1 MTNED
6 NTTQTV
12 TITTTLTEGGQLP
25 ARKHHDDAGADLHA
39 NMEVVI
45 PAGEWVLV
53 GTGVSVKLPENTV
66 GFITPRSGLAAKNG
80 LTVLNAPGTIDF
92 GYSGELKVALIN
104 HSKDD
109 YTVSIG
115 DRIAQLVVQPV
126 LYPEF
131 VQVDSL
137 DNKVSETRGA
147 AGFGSTGF

>member
-6 NTTQTV
+6 NT
-12 TITTTLTEGGQLP
+12 ININTTLTEGAQLP

-39 NMEVVI
+39 NEEVLI
-45 PAGEWVLV
+45 PAGERVLV
-53 GTGVSVKLPENTV
+53 GTGVHVKLPENTV

-80 LTVLNAPGTIDF
+80 LTVLNAPGTIDS
-92 GYSGELKVALIN
+92 GYSGELKVTLIN

-126 LYPEF
+126 LFPEF

-137 DNKVSETRGA
+137 DNKVSDTRGA